1 MFVPFGGVRE
11 KNFVSS
17 NSNQLNIFSIERTPR
32 ISIDFLLKNLYFT
45 RNEIDIRW
53 KLNYASGR
61 IIQLI
66 ISSIDLDSEWM
77 KERKKR
83 WFSSITVNWKLWKE
97 NEDEYSLVSIENQN
111 LVTRSEKNEAIQI
124 NSIELTSLKKKIS
137 LIWNE

>member
-111 LVTRSEKNEAIQI
+111 LVTR
-124 NSIELTSLKKKIS
+124 KKVKKMK
-137 LIWNE
+137 LFK